1 VPVGAQVV
9 EDAAAGLAG
18 TAEDEEEAH
27 AAHHI
32 AAGGTQ
38 EGVGVLSACA
48 IVSGVDVLADLLGR
62 ARASGALFART
73 DLHGSGGV
81 RLPATSPLSLH
92 VVSRGRLCLETDGVV
107 TAMDPGDVVLV
118 RAGTVVSVLADE
130 AQRPEPLDVLL
141 RRPGAPAPGP
151 GVKHLRLPGDGEP
164 ATLLCGAYELA
175 GSVCERLTAA
185 LPPVVHVP
193 ASGRLG
199 RVVALLVDEVDGEE
213 PGQQT
218 ALDRLLDLLLVHVLR
233 AHFAANP
240 APRWYAGTAD
250 PAVGPAL
257 RAMHTDPAHAWTVE
271 ALARVAGLSRAAFA
285 RRFALLVGEPP
296 LTYLTGW
303 RMALAQD
310 ALRRDGSTLAAVARE
325 VGYGSEFALSAAFTR
340 HVGEPPSRWR
350 SRARAAG

>member
-1 VPVGAQVV
+1 MCDRLAV
-9 EDAAAGLAG
+9 DA
-18 TAEDEEEAH
+18 
-27 AAHHI
+27 
-32 AAGGTQ
+32 
-38 EGVGVLSACA
+38 
-48 IVSGVDVLADLLGR
+48 LADLLSR

-73 DLHGSGGV
+73 DLHGAGGMC
-81 RLPATSPLSLH
+81 LPATAPLSLH
-92 VVSRGRLCLETDGVV
+92 VVDRGRLFLDADGST
-107 TAMDPGDVVLV
+107 TAMEQGDVLLV
-118 RAGTVVSVLADE
+118 RAPTVVSILAGPHE
-130 AQRPEPLDVLL
+130 RATPLEVLL
-141 RRPGAPAPGP
+141 ARPGAPTPGA
-151 GVKHLRLPGDGEP
+151 GVRHLVLPGDGAP

-175 GSVCERLTAA
+175 GSVCDRLLAA

-199 RVVALLVDEVDGEE
+199 QVVQLLVEEVEADE

-233 AHFAANP
+233 AHFAARP
-240 APRWYAGTAD
+240 APPWYAGMAD
-250 PAVGPAL
+250 PVVGPAL
-257 RAMHTDPAHAWTVE
+257 RALHADPARAWTVE
-271 ALARVAGLSRAAFA
+271 ALARIAGLSRAAFA

-340 HVGEPPSRWR
+340 HVGEAPSRWR
-350 SRARAAG
+350 AKARAAG